1 MKQKILRTKR
11 KGWTE
16 MKQLKNIFT
25 KIYSQEN
32 TSDCV
37 LLKYICRHK
46 RLQFYQKGTES

>member
-11 KGWTE
+11 KDWTE

-37 LLKYICRHK
+37 LLKYIYRHK
-46 RLQFYQKGTES
+46 RLQFYQKGTAS